1 MVESPHVKCCQA
13 IFIWHCGTWHTLKKT
28 ALEAVEVSGQCQ
40 WVLCD
45 HWWVHHHKACRVG
58 KATWGYWGGCYLSL
72 SGWWPRWWTLPWLVA
87 VGIQINSPQNPN
99 SPKKET
105 HTKYIY
111 VYIYKYITNIQ
122 PTFVFVYIYTYIY
135 IYHISYICIYTNIQ
149 PTFVFVNIPIY
160 IYLSYIICIYIYGTG
175 PNFHPLCPV
184 LSWLT

>member
-1 MVESPHVKCCQA
+1 MTEDRMRKSGLYSPQA
-13 IFIWHCGTWHTLKKT
+13 IKSIVTYCNRFPEALVRQGNGWKSPCQMLPSNFYMTLWDLTHSKKT

-111 VYIYKYITNIQ
+111 
-122 PTFVFVYIYTYIY
+122 
-135 IYHISYICIYTNIQ
+135 
-149 PTFVFVNIPIY
+149 
-160 IYLSYIICIYIYGTG
+160 ICIYI
-175 PNFHPLCPV
+175 
-184 LSWLT
+184 